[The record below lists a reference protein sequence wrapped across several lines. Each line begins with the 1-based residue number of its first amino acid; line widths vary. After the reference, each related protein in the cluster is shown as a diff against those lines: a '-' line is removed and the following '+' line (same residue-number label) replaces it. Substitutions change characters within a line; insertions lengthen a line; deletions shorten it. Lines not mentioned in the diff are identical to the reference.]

1 MAANGHNVAC
11 VVSGLSLSDAA
22 LPPKKINPAILQRG
36 WNRDRPDVQLRSHW
50 LRSRV
55 GMGPKRWAEW
65 PAFMHARGLEW
76 GKPLSDPP
84 NAPAKPL
91 GDGWN
96 VYTLPDGV
104 ARAEALSRN
113 GSIRRR
119 LSAMYREAA
128 CLQRLATDLLG
139 QDKNIAPWFVSLR
152 VGLDGVWEHLQE
164 KGIIAKGP

>member
-1 MAANGHNVAC
+1 MTHHRKEQAG
-11 VVSGLSLSDAA
+11 
-22 LPPKKINPAILQRG
+22 
-36 WNRDRPDVQLRSHW
+36 
-50 LRSRV
+50 
-55 GMGPKRWAEW
+55 
-65 PAFMHARGLEW
+65 

-96 VYTLPDGV
+96 VYTLPDDV

-113 GSIRRR
+113 GSIGRR
-119 LSAMYREAA
+119 LSAMHREAD

-139 QDKNIAPWFVSLR
+139 QDKKLDPWFIALS

-164 KGIIAKGP
+164 KGIIAKAP